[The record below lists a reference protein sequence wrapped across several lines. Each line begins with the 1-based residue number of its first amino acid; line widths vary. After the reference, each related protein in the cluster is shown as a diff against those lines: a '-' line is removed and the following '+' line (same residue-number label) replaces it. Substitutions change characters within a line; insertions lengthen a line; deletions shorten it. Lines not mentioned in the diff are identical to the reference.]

1 MPPTVFASIPV
12 VLIPGYLLDAD
23 IWRDVAARLSPGR
36 DVVVPELAA
45 FDSVE
50 AMAEHLFATLPPVCA
65 VAGLSMGG
73 YVAME
78 MALRAPERIARL
90 ALVNT
95 KPTPDPA
102 AARERRVQLRAM
114 AEDGRLAAA
123 QRALEPLMLT
133 DRHRTA
139 GAQALTRLRAMYSRS
154 DAKQFVRH
162 QNALNTRLDHSEALA
177 AVTTPTLVLASR
189 KDALIPF
196 DVTLDM
202 IRRLPNARVVL
213 LEDTGH
219 LSLLERPLETA
230 EILAPFLVGAAA

>member
-1 MPPTVFASIPV
+1 MAQTVPASIPV

-23 IWRDVAARLSPGR
+23 IWRDVTTRLSPER
-36 DVVVPELAA
+36 DVVVPDLAA
-45 FDSVE
+45 FDTVE
-50 AMAEHLFATLPPVCA
+50 AMAEHLLATLPPA
-65 VAGLSMGG
+65 FTVAGLSLGG
-73 YVAME
+73 YVAMA
-78 MALRAPERIARL
+78 MARRAPARIARMV
-90 ALVNT
+90 LVNT

-102 AARERRVQLRAM
+102 AARERRMQLRAL
-114 AEDGRLAAA
+114 AEGGRLAEA

-133 DRHRTA
+133 DCHRIE

-154 DAKQFVRH
+154 DATRFVRH
-162 QNALNTRLDHSEALA
+162 QNALNTRPDHSEALG
-177 AVTTPTLVLASR
+177 AVTMPTLVVASR

-196 DVTLDM
+196 DVTLEM

-230 EILAPFLVGAAA
+230 EILSRFLAGSAA